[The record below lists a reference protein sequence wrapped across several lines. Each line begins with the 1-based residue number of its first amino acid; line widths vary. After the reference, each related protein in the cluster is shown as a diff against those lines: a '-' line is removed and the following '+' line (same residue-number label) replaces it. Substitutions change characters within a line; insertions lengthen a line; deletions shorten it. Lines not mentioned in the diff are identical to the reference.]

1 MKIRMIT
8 VHLFNGNENAEIKG
22 CLVRV
27 VSRDRIRIY
36 QGNGDVL
43 ELNWDGDG
51 QIEHEGVY
59 YEDMEIDHGRA

>member
-1 MKIRMIT
+1 MKTKIRTIT
-8 VHLFNGNENAEIKG
+8 VHLFNGNDSAEIKG

-43 ELNWDGDG
+43 NLRWDEDG
-51 QIEHEGVY
+51 HIEHEGVY
-59 YEDMEIDHGRA
+59 YGDMEIIS